1 MGIYPACHV
10 FTYLSVSAYSYAC
23 YFRSKYKKVNS
34 SFRAKKSLYGIIIF
48 LRAINHKMKKEILI
62 QRIFIFSFHKEFQF
76 LSLIIVFLHTSNIY
90 CNYLILDLAT

>member
-23 YFRSKYKKVNS
+23 YFRSKRKKVNS

-48 LRAINHKMKKEILI
+48 LRAINHKIKKEILN
-62 QRIFIFSFHKEFQF
+62 QRFSYLVFKRISVFI
-76 LSLIIVFLHTSNIY
+76 L
-90 CNYLILDLAT
+90 